1 MACTTLFQNKM
12 INETLDLV
20 YMGFILSQEENTEAF
35 QSFVMQHPAYVPS
48 ACGGIHSSAYGM
60 GCPGKLLRGPNFESM
75 MMQVKIQ
82 NTTIMSDA
90 LFTEDSGLS
99 VEVSTATSYCVKVLP
114 DPNKF
119 PIRSGVGNGVE
130 ILLDLE
136 TFDNGDQEVLGDG
149 VSVLV
154 ADDEDYTLADLH
166 GFSIGPGSAAEIQIQ
181 PVIISI
187 AAAALKNFG
196 YIDRKCVDTTID
208 TGLNSL
214 DGIDGS
220 YSLSNCLV
228 SATVTEILKT

>member
-1 MACTTLFQNKM
+1 M
-12 INETLDLV
+12 INSTIDLV
-20 YMGFILSQEENTEAF
+20 YAGISMSQKDNTTAF
-35 QSFVMQHPAYVPS
+35 QNLLMQSPYYIDD
-48 ACGGIHSSAYGM
+48 ACGDTRNDSGT
-60 GCPGKLLRGPNFESM
+60 GCAGKLLRGHNFESM

-90 LFTEDSGLS
+90 LFTDGSGLS

-114 DPNKF
+114 DPVKF

-181 PVIISI
+181 PVVISI
-187 AAAALKNFG
+187 AAAALNNFG
-196 YIDRKCVDTTID
+196 YIERKCVDTTVD
-208 TGLNSL
+208 TALKSL
-214 DGIDGS
+214 DGLSGS

-228 SATVTEILKT
+228 SATISEILKT